1 MHRWLK
7 HYGFAFLVFV
17 ALACASF
24 LAGSVAIPEPV
35 PDYALQ
41 AEEIYRLEVGVA
53 FFAAFYLALM
63 AFLLALGG
71 RGFAEFGAHGL
82 KAQTVVAQRTRQQDA
97 LSRQREIDRQA
108 LARLEKLRKKL
119 EQQEERLEQLESES
133 LG

>member
-24 LAGSVAIPEPV
+24 LAGSTDVPAPV

-41 AEEIYRLEVGVA
+41 AEEIYRLEIGVA
-53 FFAAFYLALM
+53 FFTAFYLALM

-71 RGFAEFGAHGL
+71 RGFAEFGTQGL
-82 KAQTVVAQRTRQQDA
+82 KAQTVVAQRTRKQRS
-97 LSRQREIDRQA
+97 LVRQRDLDRQT
-108 LARLEKLRKKL
+108 LMKLERLKREL
-119 EQQEERLEQLESES
+119 EQQEKRLEQLESES
-133 LG
+133 LS